1 MPSSKT
7 QAKDTPPPLPVA
19 LSYLEES
26 RHFATG
32 FLLVV
37 PLLLAYQIGLM
48 ALRSDVV
55 NWADGTI
62 RLVFRLFGPA
72 EPLLF
77 AATVATLVAV
87 SLWHAEQLR
96 IDLELFGLMLAESVA
111 YALALGLVCSFLSAR
126 LVPMS
131 AAPAAGTVAHDLV
144 LSAGAGVYEE
154 VLFRVIL
161 LGGLHYAI
169 KTWTKCP
176 AGVAAFLAIV
186 VSSAAFAASH
196 HVGPYGEFVELGLL
210 ARRFSLGI
218 IFSALYVFRGLGIVV
233 YTHAFYDAFVSLSR

>member
-111 YALALGLVCSFLSAR
+111 YALALGLVWC
-126 LVPMS
+126 VP
-131 AAPAAGTVAHDLV
+131 P
-144 LSAGAGVYEE
+144 GV
-154 VLFRVIL
+154 VPPPVP
-161 LGGLHYAI
+161 GS
-169 KTWTKCP
+169 TP
-176 AGVAAFLAIV
+176 PPGVGYHLPV
-186 VSSAAFAASH
+186 PGSYS
-196 HVGPYGEFVELGLL
+196 
-210 ARRFSLGI
+210 
-218 IFSALYVFRGLGIVV
+218 
-233 YTHAFYDAFVSLSR
+233 